1 MANVRAIYSVG
12 NSIVTYLRNAY
23 PEPLRVQQPCTFS
36 VLTGAELE
44 DVPNQGTTLSLLLYR
59 VTMDQHLRNLG
70 QATDVGERDAPLSVD
85 LHYLMTVW
93 ADSASIEQSIL
104 AWAMYEL
111 HTRPVLD
118 ASSLTPEA
126 GWGRGDVV
134 QIIPAELSNEDI
146 MRIWD
151 ALEPSY
157 RLSVSYI
164 ARVVRIELDRPSRGR
179 AVVAKR
185 FQWQQEVEAL

>member
-146 MRIWD
+146 MRSWD